1 MTSANQTYP
10 TLRVR
15 WITLKTANAFVREH
29 HRRKK
34 ASRGCRFCLGLYADG
49 RLAGVAIVGRTK
61 GRGLQNDLSAEIVRV
76 ATDGTPNACSALYG
90 RCRRVWEAGG
100 GDVSQLY
107 TYTEDDEPGT
117 SLIAAGFQLQMR
129 LRARK
134 GWDCK
139 ARPRENTENPA
150 RLRWVAA

>member
-1 MTSANQTYP
+1 LANQPYP

-15 WITLKTANAFVREH
+15 PITLRAANAFVREH
-29 HRRKK
+29 HRRQKQ
-34 ASRGCRFCLGLYADG
+34 SRGCRFCLGLYADG

-61 GRGLQNDLSAEIVRV
+61 ARGLQNDLSAEIVRV

-90 RCRRVWEAGG
+90 RCRRVWEAMG

-107 TYTEDDEPGT
+107 TYIEGDEPGT
-117 SLIAAGFQLQMR
+117 SLIAAGFQLAMK
-129 LRARK
+129 LRPRA

-139 ARPRENTENPA
+139 SRRRENTANPA
-150 RLRWVAA
+150 RTRWVAA